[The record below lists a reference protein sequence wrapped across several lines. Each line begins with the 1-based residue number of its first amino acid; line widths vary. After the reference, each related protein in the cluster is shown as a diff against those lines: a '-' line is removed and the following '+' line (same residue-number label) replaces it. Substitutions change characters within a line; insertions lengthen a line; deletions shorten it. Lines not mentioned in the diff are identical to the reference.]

1 MPFLDLCITKTT
13 DPDLFQLSAREK
25 NKELRFFMILML
37 IICQLSDSLR
47 SLEWII
53 IIVRQLPSDF
63 FYRVIGISG

>member
-13 DPDLFQLSAREK
+13 DPDLFQLSERAK

-63 FYRVIGISG
+63 FTV